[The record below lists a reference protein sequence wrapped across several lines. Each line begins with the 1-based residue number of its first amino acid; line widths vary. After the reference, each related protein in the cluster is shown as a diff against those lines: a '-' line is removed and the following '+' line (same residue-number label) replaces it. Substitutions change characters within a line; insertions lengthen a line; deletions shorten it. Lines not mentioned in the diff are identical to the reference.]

1 MNEKRTYMRI
11 LGFVTPY
18 RRWLVIAMIC
28 MVMVSL
34 LTASQAYILKPLVN
48 EIFLNRN
55 HFMLMVLP
63 PALILLFFFK
73 GIFDY
78 SYKYLL
84 QKVGQSVIRDL
95 RNKLY
100 GHIQS
105 QSLSFFHKTPTGELI
120 SRIISDVTLIQGAV
134 SNVLVGI
141 LKDTTTA
148 IALIGVI
155 VYLNWRLAL
164 ISMVLFPIIVYPI
177 VTFGRKHRKL
187 SIKNQQTTA
196 QVSNILYETIT
207 GNRIV
212 KAFCM
217 EKYEKDRF
225 AAMLDD
231 LFRIIM
237 RDTRIKAVSHP
248 LMEFFAGIGI
258 ALVLWYG
265 GNQVL
270 NDVSTPGDFFSF
282 MAALIMVYEPLKGIS
297 KINSTL
303 QQGIAATDRVFDILD
318 IETDVAEKKEAV
330 ELSPIKESI
339 WFADVSFQYENN
351 TKVLKDINLRVRAG
365 EVLALV
371 GSSGG
376 GKSTLVNLIPR
387 FFDVSSGAIT
397 IDNTDIRDVTL
408 KSLREQIGIVTQQT
422 ILFND
427 TVGNNIAYGRPDA
440 DQRDIIEAARGAH
453 ALGFIEQLP
462 EGFDTVIG
470 ESGAKL
476 SGGERQRV
484 SIARAILK
492 NAPILIL
499 DEATSSLDTESERE
513 VQQALENLMRNRTTL
528 VIATVSPPS
537 VMPTALSLFR
547 MAGLSK
553 RGPTIPCCS
562 KVAYIRCCM
571 TCSFRITA
579 TTVQK
584 NYQEITMISK
594 ELLEI
599 LACPSARGRCI

>member
-1 MNEKRTYMRI
+1 
-11 LGFVTPY
+11 
-18 RRWLVIAMIC
+18 MIC

-339 WFADVSFQYENN
+339 GFANVSFQYEEN
-351 TKVLKDINLRVRAG
+351 TKVLKDINLQVRSG
-365 EVLALV
+365 EILALV

-376 GKSTLVNLIPR
+376 GKSSLVNLIPR

-408 KSLREQIGIVTQQT
+408 KSLRAQIGIVTQQT

-427 TVGNNIAYGRPDA
+427 TVRNNIAYGSPDA
-440 DQRDIIEAARGAH
+440 DQKDIVEAARAAH

-513 VQQALENLMRNRTTL
+513 VQQALENLMRNRTTM
-528 VIATVSPPS
+528 VIAHR
-537 VMPTALSLFR
+537 LS
-547 MAGLSK
+547 
-553 RGPTIPCCS
+553 TIRN
-562 KVAYIRCCM
+562 AD
-571 TCSFRITA
+571 RIIVIQDGRIVEEGTHD
-579 TTVQK
+579 TLLLQGGV
-584 NYQEITMISK
+584 YTMLHDMQFQDNGDDSTEK
-594 ELLEI
+594 L
-599 LACPSARGRCI
+599 PGDNNDQQGTS